1 MYLLGIIAFVSAF
14 LMIALF
20 GYLFAHQVPVVD
32 DLSEEERD
40 AVLENDE
47 YQQMLLWRS
56 GYILIGIFVVAI
68 ALIFT
73 QSLMRYYG

>member
-14 LMIALF
+14 LMTALF

-47 YQQMLLWRS
+47 YQQTLLWRS

>member
-40 AVLENDE
+40 VVLENDE
-47 YQQMLLWRS
+47 YQQTLLWRS

>member
-47 YQQMLLWRS
+47 YQQTLLWRS

>member
-20 GYLFAHQVPVVD
+20 GYLFAHQQPVVD

-40 AVLENDE
+40 IVLENDE
-47 YQQMLLWRS
+47 YQQTLLWRS
-56 GYILIGIFVVAI
+56 GYILIAIFVVAI
-68 ALIFT
+68 SLIFT